1 MADDDLLGKA
11 DALMARHNP
20 ARATA
25 ARHAEIPVLDEIV
38 NPAAASDDLPL
49 LTEYVL
55 PEPADE
61 AQTQATMAGMGTALL
76 AELQPRIDALI
87 EERLQGSLAPLVEAL
102 VDELRARLQ
111 PLAREILEA
120 AIRGAVE
127 QEMDRRKSGA

>member
-25 ARHAEIPVLDEIV
+25 ARYAEIPVLDEIV
-38 NPAAASDDLPL
+38 NLPAASDDLPL
-49 LTEYVL
+49 LTEYVE

-61 AQTQATMAGMGTALL
+61 AQMQALMASMRTALL

-87 EERLQGSLAPLVEAL
+87 EERLQDSLPPLLEAL
-102 VDELRARLQ
+102 VGELRGRLQ
-111 PLAREILEA
+111 PLAREILED
-120 AIRGAVE
+120 AIRGALE
-127 QEMDRRKSGA
+127 QGLDRRKSGG

>member
-1 MADDDLLGKA
+1 MADDDLLSKA

-25 ARHAEIPVLDEIV
+25 ARYAEIPVLDEIV

-55 PEPADE
+55 PGPADE
-61 AQTQATMAGMGTALL
+61 AQTRALIAGMRTALL

-87 EERLQGSLAPLVEAL
+87 RERLQGSLAPLVEGL
-102 VDELRARLQ
+102 VDELQGRLQ
-111 PLAREILEA
+111 PMAREILET
-120 AIRGAVE
+120 AIHGALE
-127 QEMDRRKSGA
+127 QELKRRKSGA

>member
-25 ARHAEIPVLDEIV
+25 ARYAEIPVLDEIV
-38 NPAAASDDLPL
+38 NLPAASDDLPL
-49 LTEYVL
+49 LTEYVE

-61 AQTQATMAGMGTALL
+61 AQTQALMASLHTALL

-102 VDELRARLQ
+102 IDELRGGLQ
-111 PLAREILEA
+111 PLAREILED
-120 AIRGAVE
+120 AILGAVE
-127 QEMDRRKSGA
+127 QELDRRKSGG

>member
-1 MADDDLLGKA
+1 MADDDLLSKA

-55 PEPADE
+55 PEPAEE
-61 AQTQATMAGMGTALL
+61 AQTQALIASMGTALL

-87 EERLQGSLAPLVEAL
+87 RERLQGSLAPLVEGL
-102 VDELRARLQ
+102 VDELRGRLQ

-120 AIRGAVE
+120 AIHGAVE
-127 QEMDRRKSGA
+127 QELQRRKSGG